1 MDGPLFPSEL
11 FWPKLIT
18 QSTLTWSTRPED
30 IVFLYLN
37 VWLKLKQTYC
47 CLFCPKFDKFW
58 QSWMKYVK
66 HIQDLS
72 HPHISLSFRT
82 NLSQF
87 IKFHSDDAAVLFFN
101 SCHKL
106 HFFSVCAPEKGK
118 KSNYGCL
125 LDKNQNLEIHIA
137 QTGFLVLGPIE
148 TNVRKCVFP
157 KYASFP

>member
-1 MDGPLFPSEL
+1 
-11 FWPKLIT
+11 
-18 QSTLTWSTRPED
+18 
-30 IVFLYLN
+30 
-37 VWLKLKQTYC
+37 
-47 CLFCPKFDKFW
+47 
-58 QSWMKYVK
+58 MKYVK
-66 HIQDLS
+66 HIYELS
-72 HPHISLSFRT
+72 YPHLSLSFRT

-106 HFFSVCAPEKGK
+106 LFFLVCAPKKGK

-125 LDKNQNLEIHIA
+125 LDKNQILEIHIA